1 MTSLKFSVKCWLC
14 VNIQLYVGRSSE
26 IYIKGRS
33 IASSILCQ
41 FSAIKPIEFRLH
53 DSMFNAESFYLI
65 YLINIS
71 KVHQGYTEVYI
82 LKNAFKD
89 KFNFHLENLTTREML
104 TLFRSRFM
112 MSCTLMLRNDTIIFQ
127 WGIIFNLHR
136 KSSFQIYTELN
147 QITILNNGVKDNR
160 APYLKAQK
168 CWLTTFS
175 TQVFVQQFDIL
186 VDWCRSER
194 RGGCP
199 KMGSQRIAGPIF

>member
-14 VNIQLYVGRSSE
+14 ANIQLYVGRSSE

-33 IASSILCQ
+33 IASSISCQ

-53 DSMFNAESFYLI
+53 ASMFNVESFYFI

-71 KVHQGYTEVYI
+71 KVHQGYIEVYI
-82 LKNAFKD
+82 LKNPFKD
-89 KFNFHLENLTTREML
+89 KFNFHLENLTTREIL

-112 MSCTLMLRNDTIIFQ
+112 MSCTSMLRNDTMVIFQ

-147 QITILNNGVKDNR
+147 QITILNNGVKDDR

-175 TQVFVQQFDIL
+175 TQVFVQQFDTL
-186 VDWCRSER
+186 GD
-194 RGGCP
+194 
-199 KMGSQRIAGPIF
+199 